1 MNHEILSGPSFSIL
15 EVTLAAGERI
25 VSEAGAMAWMD
36 GNVKTET
43 TTRGGVL
50 AGLKRAVFSGETFFQ
65 NTYEA
70 DGGPARIAFAPGV
83 SGEIVPWQLQG
94 EDLLLQRGAYL
105 ASTEGIRCE
114 SKSEGLKG
122 LFAQGLFVLRATGTG
137 TMFFSGYG
145 AIDEIDLD
153 GGSSYT
159 IDNGYVV
166 AWEPTLSYRIT
177 RARKIRSFLFSDQL
191 LLSFSGRGRV
201 WINSRSPQSLASWV
215 HPFRRV
221 KSKSSGGGIQIGP
234 VNLGGE

>member
-1 MNHEILSGPSFSIL
+1 MNHEILAGPSFSIL

-25 VSEAGAMAWMD
+25 VSEAGAVAWME
-36 GNVKTET
+36 GNLKTET

-70 DGGPARIAFAPGV
+70 EGGAARIAFAPGV
-83 SGEIVPWQLQG
+83 SGEIIPWKLQG

-114 SKSEGLKG
+114 SRSEGFKG
-122 LFAQGLFVLRATGTG
+122 LFAQGLFVLRATGSG
-137 TMFFSGYG
+137 TVFFSGYG
-145 AIDEIDLD
+145 AIDRIDLD
-153 GGSSYT
+153 GGGEYT

-166 AWEPTLSYRIT
+166 AWEPTLTYRIT
-177 RARKIRSFLFSDQL
+177 KARKIRSFLFSDQL

-201 WINSRSPQSLASWV
+201 WINSRSPQSLAAWV
-215 HPFRRV
+215 YPYRNV
-221 KSKSSGGGIQIGP
+221 KPRNSGDD
-234 VNLGGE
+234 

>member
-1 MNHEILSGPSFSIL
+1 MNHEILAGPSSSIL

-43 TTRGGVL
+43 TTRGGIL
-50 AGLKRAVFSGETFFQ
+50 AGLKRAVLSGETFFQ

-70 DGGPARIAFAPGV
+70 DGGFARIAFAPGM
-83 SGEIVPWQLQG
+83 SGDVVPWELRG
-94 EDLLLQRGAYL
+94 DELLLQRGAYL

-122 LFAQGLFVLRATGTG
+122 LFAQGLFVLRATGSG

-145 AIDEIDLD
+145 AIDTIDLD
-153 GGSSYT
+153 GGSTYT

-166 AWEPTLSYRIT
+166 AWEPSLSYRIT
-177 RARKIRSFLFSDQL
+177 RARKIRSFLFSDQI

-221 KSKSSGGGIQIGP
+221 TSKSSGND
-234 VNLGGE
+234 VGGE

>member
-1 MNHEILSGPSFSIL
+1 
-15 EVTLAAGERI
+15 
-25 VSEAGAMAWMD
+25 MD
-36 GNVKTET
+36 GNVKSET

-70 DGGPARIAFAPGV
+70 EGGPARIAFAPGV

-105 ASTEGIRCE
+105 ASTEGILCE

-145 AIDEIDLD
+145 AIDTIDLD
-153 GGSSYT
+153 GGSHYT

-166 AWEPTLSYRIT
+166 AWEPTLSYCHSALQNRPRIG
-177 RARKIRSFLFSDQL
+177 A
-191 LLSFSGRGRV
+191 
-201 WINSRSPQSLASWV
+201 
-215 HPFRRV
+215 
-221 KSKSSGGGIQIGP
+221 
-234 VNLGGE
+234 

>member
-1 MNHEILSGPSFSIL
+1 MNHEILCGPSFSIL

-36 GNVKTET
+36 GNVKSET

-83 SGEIVPWQLQG
+83 SGEIVPWPLQG

-145 AIDEIDLD
+145 AIDTIDLD
-153 GGSSYT
+153 GDSTYT

-166 AWEPTLSYRIT
+166 AWESTLSYRLT
-177 RARKIRSFLFSDQL
+177 KARKIRSFLFSDQL

-221 KSKSSGGGIQIGP
+221 KSKDSSGGIQIGP
-234 VNLGGE
+234 VNFGGE

>member
-1 MNHEILSGPSFSIL
+1 MNHEILCGPSFSVL

-36 GNVKTET
+36 GNVKSET

-114 SKSEGLKG
+114 SRSEGLKG

-137 TMFFSGYG
+137 TIFGDAENFST
-145 AIDEIDLD
+145 ACSMSTRLCI
-153 GGSSYT
+153 
-159 IDNGYVV
+159 VV
-166 AWEPTLSYRIT
+166 
-177 RARKIRSFLFSDQL
+177 
-191 LLSFSGRGRV
+191 
-201 WINSRSPQSLASWV
+201 
-215 HPFRRV
+215 
-221 KSKSSGGGIQIGP
+221 
-234 VNLGGE
+234 